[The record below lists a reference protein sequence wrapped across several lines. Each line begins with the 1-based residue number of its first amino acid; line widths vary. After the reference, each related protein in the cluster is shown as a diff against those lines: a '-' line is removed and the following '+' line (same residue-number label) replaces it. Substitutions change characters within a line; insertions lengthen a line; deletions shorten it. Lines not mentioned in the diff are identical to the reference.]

1 MAARMTRRGYHPS
14 SCIYAQG
21 DQGSAMYRIEK
32 GYVRLSVYHPDGRR
46 AVFLLFGPGDFF
58 GASSL
63 VDHQPLPQTAEALS
77 FVELDVLPETQFRG
91 MRANHPSFNDALM
104 RLFILQ
110 MRWASNCFVRTHLNS
125 LTARVAQRIL
135 ELAGIIG
142 EQSDVVPLMTVRVH
156 QAELADMVGAARQST
171 NRVLQDFQRQGFINI
186 APSMII
192 LKDIIGLAQVAE
204 Y

>member
-1 MAARMTRRGYHPS
+1 
-14 SCIYAQG
+14 
-21 DQGSAMYRIEK
+21 
-32 GYVRLSVYHPDGRR
+32 
-46 AVFLLFGPGDFF
+46 LFGPGDFF

-77 FVELDVLPETQFRG
+77 FVELDVLPEMQFRG
-91 MRANHPSFNDALM
+91 MRANHRSFNDALM

-110 MRWASNCFVRTHLNS
+110 MRVASTCFVRTHFNS
-125 LTARVAQRIL
+125 LTTRVAQRIL

-142 EQSDVVPLMTVRVH
+142 EQSDIVSLMTVRVH
-156 QAELADMVGAARQST
+156 QTELADMVGAARQST

-192 LKDIIGLAQVAE
+192 LKDIIGLAQMAE